1 MQPAAVEKKNP
12 HFNRASGSNAGLARH
27 APASGG
33 KLIVLTAP
41 LTETIDH
48 AGFFIQMALASIPQW
63 LEFVL
68 DRKYPKWREV
78 ECNQDGTARYMPA
91 GVRVLEK
98 SLLREFTADEV
109 VACFPD
115 DLDKFVGPNTRVVG
129 VSTHNPLGVTF
140 AAGVYTS
147 IYGSSKEPLN
157 SIYTRVMF
165 NRIKSSPYRKNFQ
178 VIVGGSGGW
187 QIAQN
192 NAFEELGVDCVAEGR
207 SESSDTLALFQRA
220 ITGEALPREINLAH
234 PTSRDAILFPDKRT
248 TFGVVEMTTGCGRRC
263 RFCVPDLN
271 PQIDLPKAKILDAV
285 RANVREGNKLVSLA
299 TEDMFIWGQVHTNT
313 PFYFPNRE
321 ALVDLYTEIVNTPG
335 VEQHLLSH
343 CTMAPFVVDPEL
355 IRQLSEVLLPK
366 SPIHLPRLST
376 HPDAKALVPLI
387 GLETGSVRMARQIM
401 PSKGIPFSIDDWP
414 SVVLEGLRVANKNNW
429 FPMMTLMIGNPGE
442 SDQDVRETL
451 DLVYEMDRRG
461 LFAFLVPSIF
471 TPLHDTRM
479 EHQTGVTRTRQLSP
493 LQWQLMMKCW
503 KHNLR
508 PGQYSW
514 WGPLAW
520 RAGSVFMWLYRLRKL
535 NGPDFTWPLMMFA
548 GVAPERVLERIGK
561 IHVGKPLVTK
571 GRRELIASLRPNFL
585 KHLRA
590 DNGDLPKELSSR
602 GEGLLEQCQ
611 MDLMPGR
618 RSLKVLS

>member
-1 MQPAAVEKKNP
+1 
-12 HFNRASGSNAGLARH
+12 
-27 APASGG
+27 
-33 KLIVLTAP
+33 
-41 LTETIDH
+41 
-48 AGFFIQMALASIPQW
+48 
-63 LEFVL
+63 
-68 DRKYPKWREV
+68 
-78 ECNQDGTARYMPA
+78 
-91 GVRVLEK
+91 
-98 SLLREFTADEV
+98 
-109 VACFPD
+109 
-115 DLDKFVGPNTRVVG
+115 
-129 VSTHNPLGVTF
+129 
-140 AAGVYTS
+140 
-147 IYGSSKEPLN
+147 
-157 SIYTRVMF
+157 
-165 NRIKSSPYRKNFQ
+165 

-192 NAFEELGVDCVAEGR
+192 NAFEELGVECVAAGR
-207 SESSDTLALFQRA
+207 SESRDTLALFRKA
-220 ITGEALPREINLAH
+220 IAGEALPREINLAH

-263 RFCVPDLN
+263 QFCVPDLN
-271 PQIDLPKAKILDAV
+271 PQIDLPKARIMDAV
-285 RANVREGNKLVSLA
+285 RANVREGNELVSLA
-299 TEDMFIWGQVHTNT
+299 TEDMFIWGQVHTDT
-313 PFYFPNRE
+313 PFFFPNRE

-335 VEQHLLSH
+335 VNQHLLSH

-355 IRQLSEVLLPK
+355 IRKLSEVLLPK

-376 HPDAKALVPLI
+376 HPEGKALVPLI

-401 PSKGIPFSIDDWP
+401 PSKGVPFSIDDWP
-414 SVVLEGLRVANKNNW
+414 SIVLEGLRVANKNNW

-451 DLVYEMDRRG
+451 DLVYEMERRG

-479 EHQTGVTRTRQLSP
+479 AHQTGVTRTRQLSP

-548 GVAPERVLERIGK
+548 GVAPERVLERMGK
-561 IHVGKPLVTK
+561 IHVGMPLVTK
-571 GRRELIASLRPNFL
+571 DRRGLIASLRPNYL

-590 DNGDLPKELSSR
+590 DNGDLPNEFIRCGESLSGQS
-602 GEGLLEQCQ
+602 Q
-611 MDLMPGR
+611 MDPVPGGR
-618 RSLKVLS
+618 GFKVLT

>member
-1 MQPAAVEKKNP
+1 MFVRAATQKEIAP
-12 HFNRASGSNAGLARH
+12 HRVPEGAR
-27 APASGG
+27 GCG

-41 LTETIDH
+41 LTESIDH
-48 AGFFIQMALASIPQW
+48 AGFFIQMALASIPKW

-68 DRKYPKWREV
+68 NRKYPLWREV
-78 ECNQDGTARYMPA
+78 ERNADGSARYMPA

-98 SLLREFTADEV
+98 SLLREYTSDEV

-115 DLDKFVGPNTRVVG
+115 DLDKFIGPNTRVVA

-157 SIYTRVMF
+157 SIYSRLMF
-165 NRIKSSPYRKNFQ
+165 DKIKSSPHRRNFQ
-178 VIVGGSGGW
+178 VLVGGSGGW
-187 QIAQN
+187 QITQT

-207 SESSDTLALFQRA
+207 SESTDALALFRKA
-220 ITGEALPREINLAH
+220 IAGETLPREIKLAH

-263 RFCVPDLN
+263 QFCVPDLN
-271 PQIDLPKAKILDAV
+271 PQIDMPKARIMDAV
-285 RANVREGNKLVSLA
+285 RANVRQGNKVISLA
-299 TEDMFIWGQVHTNT
+299 TEDMFIWGQVRTDT
-313 PFYFPNRE
+313 PFFFPNRE

-335 VEQHLLSH
+335 VESHLVSH
-343 CTMAPFVVDPEL
+343 CTMAPFVVDPKL
-355 IRQLSEVLLPK
+355 IQQLSDVLLPK
-366 SPIHLPRLST
+366 SPIHLPLLSS
-376 HPDAKALVPLI
+376 HPQKKALVPLI
-387 GLETGSVRMARQIM
+387 GLETGSVRMAKQIM
-401 PSKGIPFSIDDWP
+401 PSKGVPFSIDDWP
-414 SVVLEGLRVANKNNW
+414 SVVLEGLRIANKNNW

-442 SDQDVRETL
+442 SDEDTQATL

-479 EHQTGVTRTRQLSP
+479 EHQTGVTQTQQLSP

-514 WGPLAW
+514 WGPMAW
-520 RAGSVFMWLYRLRKL
+520 RIGALFMWLYRLRRL
-535 NGPDFTWPLMMFA
+535 NGPNFTWPLMMFA
-548 GVAPERVLERIGK
+548 GVAPEVILQRMGK
-561 IHVGKPLVTK
+561 IYVGRPLAVK
-571 GRRELIASLRPNFL
+571 NRRDLLAALRPNYLRHF
-585 KHLRA
+585 RA
-590 DNGDLPKELSSR
+590 DNGDLPERWRSYQKGVSGPKPMHVAPSVPNPR
-602 GEGLLEQCQ
+602 I
-611 MDLMPGR
+611 MP
-618 RSLKVLS
+618 

>member
-1 MQPAAVEKKNP
+1 VQPTSEKEDL
-12 HFNRASGSNAGLARH
+12 HLNRASDNATGSGVSS
-27 APASGG
+27 SGG

-41 LTETIDH
+41 LTESIDH

-68 DRKYPKWREV
+68 NKKYPKWRDV
-78 ECNQDGTARYMPA
+78 ERNEDGSALYMPA

-98 SLLREFTADEV
+98 SLLRQYSPDDL

-115 DLDKFVGPNTRVVG
+115 DLDKFIGPDTRVVA

-157 SIYTRVMF
+157 SIYSRIMF
-165 NRIKSSPYRKNFQ
+165 DKIKANPYRRNFQ

-187 QIAQN
+187 QITQTN
-192 NAFEELGVDCVAEGR
+192 TFGELGVDCVAEGR
-207 SESSDTLALFQRA
+207 SESADTLALFQKA
-220 ITGEALPREINLAH
+220 IAGEALPREIKLAH
-234 PTSRDAILFPDKRT
+234 PTLRDAILFPDKRT

-263 RFCVPDLN
+263 QFCVPDLN
-271 PQIDLPKAKILDAV
+271 PQIDMPKARIMDAV
-285 RANVREGNKLVSLA
+285 RANVRQGNKLISLA
-299 TEDMFIWGQVHTNT
+299 TEDMFIWGQVHTDT
-313 PFYFPNRE
+313 PFFFPNRE

-376 HPDAKALVPLI
+376 HPQKKALVPLI
-387 GLETGSVRMARQIM
+387 GLETGSVRMAKQIM
-401 PSKGIPFSIDDWP
+401 PSKGVPFSIDDWP
-414 SVVLEGLRVANKNNW
+414 SVVLEGLRVANQNNW

-442 SDQDVRETL
+442 TDQDTRETL
-451 DLVYEMDRRG
+451 DLVYEMERRN

-514 WGPLAW
+514 WGPMAW
-520 RAGSVFMWLYRLRKL
+520 RAGSIFMWLYRLRKL
-535 NGPDFTWPLMMFA
+535 NGPNFTWPLMMFA
-548 GVAPERVLERIGK
+548 GVAPERILQDMRK
-561 IHVGKPLVTK
+561 IHFGKPLVTRS
-571 GRRELIASLRPNFL
+571 RRELISSMRPNYL
-585 KHLRA
+585 KYLRA
-590 DNGDLPKELSSR
+590 DNGDLPERFNR
-602 GEGLLEQCQ
+602 GAECLPARTQGKAV
-611 MDLMPGR
+611 PGAE
-618 RSLKVLS
+618 SLRVLQ

>member
-1 MQPAAVEKKNP
+1 MQTVTGKEDRRKST
-12 HFNRASGSNAGLARH
+12 ASEVASALPRQS
-27 APASGG
+27 APGGG
-33 KLIVLTAP
+33 KVIVLTAP
-41 LTETIDH
+41 LTESIDH

-68 DRKYPKWREV
+68 DKKYPQWREV
-78 ECNQDGTARYMPA
+78 ERNDDGTARYMPA

-98 SLLREFTADEV
+98 SLLRQYSPDDV

-115 DLDKFVGPNTRVVG
+115 DLDKFIGPNTRVVA

-157 SIYTRVMF
+157 SIYSRVMF
-165 NRIKSSPYRKNFQ
+165 NKIKSSPYRGNFQ
-178 VIVGGSGGW
+178 VVVGGSGGW
-187 QIAQN
+187 QITQT

-207 SESSDTLALFQRA
+207 SESPDTLALFQKA
-220 ITGEALPREINLAH
+220 IAGKKLPREISLAH

-263 RFCVPDLN
+263 QFCVPDLN
-271 PQIDLPKAKILDAV
+271 PQIDMPKARIMDAV
-285 RANVREGNKLVSLA
+285 RANVREGNKLISLA
-299 TEDMFIWGQVHTNT
+299 TEDMFIWGQVHTDT
-313 PFYFPNRE
+313 PFFFPNRE
-321 ALVDLYTEIVNTPG
+321 ALVDLYSEIVNTPG

-376 HPDAKALVPLI
+376 HPQKKALVPLI

-401 PSKGIPFSIDDWP
+401 PSKAVPFSIDDWP
-414 SVVLEGLRVANKNNW
+414 SVVLEGLRVANQNNW

-442 SDQDVRETL
+442 TDQDTRETL

-514 WGPLAW
+514 WGPMAW
-520 RAGSVFMWLYRLRKL
+520 RAGSIFMWLYRLRKL
-535 NGPDFTWPLMMFA
+535 NGPNFTWPLMMFA
-548 GVAPERVLERIGK
+548 GLAPETVLRGMGK
-561 IHVGKPLVTK
+561 IHVGKPLATRN
-571 GRRELIASLRPNFL
+571 RRELIASLRPNYL
-585 KHLRA
+585 KYLRA
-590 DNGDLPKELSSR
+590 DNGDLPEHSSSFKEVLPDPS
-602 GEGLLEQCQ
+602 QTYVV
-611 MDLMPGR
+611 PGAQILR
-618 RSLKVLS
+618 ILP

>member
-1 MQPAAVEKKNP
+1 VQPATKTEDL
-12 HFNRASGSNAGLARH
+12 HRTRSSENATSSAGYD
-27 APASGG
+27 PAEGG

-41 LTETIDH
+41 LTESIDH
-48 AGFFIQMALASIPQW
+48 AGYFIQMALASLPKW

-68 DRKYPKWREV
+68 NKRYPNWREV
-78 ECNQDGTARYMPA
+78 ERNEDGSAKYMPA

-98 SLLREFTADEV
+98 SLLREYATHEV

-115 DLDKFVGPNTRVVG
+115 DLDKFIGPKTRVVA

-165 NRIKSSPYRKNFQ
+165 DKIRSSPYRKNFQ
-178 VIVGGSGGW
+178 VLVGGSGGW
-187 QIAQN
+187 QIIQTN
-192 NAFEELGVDCVAEGR
+192 TYEELGVDCVAEGR
-207 SESSDTLALFQRA
+207 SESADTLRLFQKA
-220 ITGEALPREINLAH
+220 IAGETLPRKINLVH

-263 RFCVPDLN
+263 QFCVPDLN
-271 PQIDLPKAKILDAV
+271 PQIDMPKARILDAV
-285 RANVREGNKLVSLA
+285 RANVREGNKVISLA
-299 TEDMFIWGQVHTNT
+299 TEDMFIWGQVHKDT
-313 PFYFPNRE
+313 PFFFPNRE

-335 VEQHLLSH
+335 VEHHLLSH

-366 SPIHLPRLST
+366 SPMRLPLLSS
-376 HPDAKALVPLI
+376 HPQKKALIPLI

-401 PSKGIPFSIDDWP
+401 PSKGVPFSIDDWP
-414 SVVLEGLRVANKNNW
+414 SVVLESLRVANQNNW
-429 FPMMTLMIGNPGE
+429 FPMMTLMVGNPGE
-442 SDQDVRETL
+442 TDQDVQETL
-451 DLVYEMDRRG
+451 DLVYEMERRG
-461 LFAFLVPSIF
+461 LFAFLIPSIF

-479 EHQTGVTRTRQLSP
+479 EHQTGVTHTRQLSP
-493 LQWQLMMKCW
+493 LQWQLLMKCW

-514 WGPLAW
+514 WGPIAW
-520 RAGSVFMWLYRLRKL
+520 RVGALFMWLYRLRKL
-535 NGPDFTWPLMMFA
+535 NGPNFTWPLMMFA
-548 GVAPERVLERIGK
+548 GLVPERILQGMGK
-561 IHVGKPLVTK
+561 IHAGKPVVSK
-571 GRRELIASLRPNFL
+571 SRRELIASLRRNYL

-590 DNGDLPKELSSR
+590 DNGDLPESSDR
-602 GEGLLEQCQ
+602 SEEGHPDQSRLNSEAEARTL
-611 MDLMPGR
+611 R
-618 RSLKVLS
+618 VLS

>member
-1 MQPAAVEKKNP
+1 MRPATETERLRRNQTAG
-12 HFNRASGSNAGLARH
+12 FASDSTS
-27 APASGG
+27 SGG

-48 AGFFIQMALASIPQW
+48 AGYFIQMALASLPKW

-68 DRKYPKWREV
+68 NKRYPNWRDV
-78 ECNQDGTARYMPA
+78 ERNEDGSARYMPA

-98 SLLREFTADEV
+98 SLLREYATDEV

-115 DLDKFVGPNTRVVG
+115 DLDKFIGPKTRVVA

-165 NRIKSSPYRKNFQ
+165 DKIRSSPYRKNFQ
-178 VIVGGSGGW
+178 VVVGGSGGW
-187 QIAQN
+187 QITQTN
-192 NAFEELGVDCVAEGR
+192 TYEELGVDCVAEGR
-207 SESSDTLALFQRA
+207 SESADTLRLFQKA
-220 ITGEALPREINLAH
+220 IAGETLPRKINLVH

-263 RFCVPDLN
+263 QFCVPDLN
-271 PQIDLPKAKILDAV
+271 PQIDMPKARILDAV
-285 RANVREGNKLVSLA
+285 RANVRQGNKVISLA
-299 TEDMFIWGQVHTNT
+299 TEDMFIWGQVHTDT
-313 PFYFPNRE
+313 PFFFPNRE

-335 VEQHLLSH
+335 VEHHLLSH

-366 SPIHLPRLST
+366 SPMHLPLLSS
-376 HPDAKALVPLI
+376 HPQKKALIPLI

-401 PSKGIPFSIDDWP
+401 PSKGVPFSIDDWP
-414 SVVLEGLRVANKNNW
+414 SVVLEGLRVANQNNW
-429 FPMMTLMIGNPGE
+429 FPMMTLMVGNPGE
-442 SDQDVRETL
+442 TDQDVQETL
-451 DLVYEMDRRG
+451 DLVYEMERRG
-461 LFAFLVPSIF
+461 LFAFLIPSIF

-479 EHQTGVTRTRQLSP
+479 EHQTGVTHTRQLSP
-493 LQWQLMMKCW
+493 LQWQLLMKCW

-514 WGPLAW
+514 WGPIAW
-520 RAGSVFMWLYRLRKL
+520 RVGSLFMWLYRLRKL
-535 NGPDFTWPLMMFA
+535 NGPNFTWPLMMFA
-548 GVAPERVLERIGK
+548 GLVPERVLQGVGK
-561 IHVGKPLVTK
+561 IHAGKPVVSK
-571 GRRELIASLRPNFL
+571 SRRELIASLRRNYL

-590 DNGDLPKELSSR
+590 DNGDLPESSDR
-602 GEGLLEQCQ
+602 SAEGHPDQSRLNFEAETRTL
-611 MDLMPGR
+611 R
-618 RSLKVLS
+618 VLS

>member
-1 MQPAAVEKKNP
+1 MQPASQMGVLRQNQ
-12 HFNRASGSNAGLARH
+12 ASDNATGSAGCTPAR
-27 APASGG
+27 GG

-41 LTETIDH
+41 LTESIDH
-48 AGFFIQMALASIPQW
+48 AGFFIQMALASIPLW

-68 DRKYPKWREV
+68 NKKYPKWREV
-78 ECNQDGTARYMPA
+78 ERNEDGSACYMPA

-98 SLLREFTADEV
+98 SLLRQYPADNV

-115 DLDKFVGPNTRVVG
+115 DLDKFIGPNTRVVA

-157 SIYTRVMF
+157 SIYSRKMF
-165 NRIKSSPYRKNFQ
+165 EKIKSSPYRKNFQ
-178 VIVGGSGGW
+178 VVVGGSGGW
-187 QIAQN
+187 QITQT
-192 NAFEELGVDCVAEGR
+192 NAFEELGVDCVVEGR
-207 SESSDTLALFQRA
+207 SESADTLALFHKA
-220 ITGEALPREINLAH
+220 IAGGVLPREISLAH

-263 RFCVPDLN
+263 QFCVPDLN
-271 PQIDLPKAKILDAV
+271 PQIDMPKARIMDAV
-285 RANVREGNKLVSLA
+285 RANVRQGNKLISLA
-299 TEDMFIWGQVHTNT
+299 TEDMFIWGQVHTDT
-313 PFYFPNRE
+313 PFFFPNRE

-343 CTMAPFVVDPEL
+343 CTMAPFVVDPKL
-355 IRQLSEVLLPK
+355 IGQLSEVLLPK

-376 HPDAKALVPLI
+376 HPQKKALVPLI

-401 PSKGIPFSIDDWP
+401 PSKGVPFSIDDWP
-414 SVVLEGLRVANKNNW
+414 SVVLEGLRVANQNNW
-429 FPMMTLMIGNPGE
+429 FPMMTLMVGNPGE
-442 SDQDVRETL
+442 TDEDTRATL

-479 EHQTGVTRTRQLSP
+479 EHQTGVTRTCQLSP

-514 WGPLAW
+514 WGPMAW
-520 RAGSVFMWLYRLRKL
+520 RIGALFMWLYRLRKL
-535 NGPDFTWPLMMFA
+535 NGPNFTWPLMMFA
-548 GVAPERVLERIGK
+548 GVAPERVLQRVGK
-561 IHVGKPLVTK
+561 IHVGEPLVTK
-571 GRRELIASLRPNFL
+571 SRRELIASLRPNYL
-585 KHLRA
+585 QHLRA
-590 DNGDLPKELSSR
+590 DNGDLPKRSNRSAEDR
-602 GEGLLEQCQ
+602 
-611 MDLMPGR
+611 PGQSPTNFLPSL
-618 RSLKVLS
+618 RSLRVLP